1 MIVSKGMT
9 SWFARVWPWLL
20 CLSLVLTTSSLAFA
34 QDKVDRLAQQLKSSD
49 DFRVRTQ
56 AALALGATK
65 DKRAIDPLCS
75 GLDDDNTTVRAAAA
89 AALGKLKKGGVGC
102 LEDRLKKE
110 SSSSVKSVIKKSIKK
125 IKKALKKS
133 GGDITADTKFY
144 IALEI
149 KNGSDV
155 SDDVV
160 MSEVRDGL
168 TKKLGKLDGFVVAPE
183 GEKLADAKKLLKKHK
198 SVDGFFL
205 LAKANLTY
213 AGGTMKVKLSVSVFT
228 YPNKAL
234 KGSYSVTVGFPDVEE
249 DDKGAQKELLAEAG
263 RSAAEKFADNADRF
277 K

>member
-20 CLSLVLTTSSLAFA
+20 CLSLVLTTSSRALAE
-34 QDKVDRLAQQLKSSD
+34 DKVDRLAQQLKGSD

-75 GLDDDNTTVRAAAA
+75 GLGDDNTTVRAAAA
-89 AALGKLKKGGVGC
+89 AALGKLKKGGVEC

-133 GGDITADTKFY
+133 GGAVTADTKFY
-144 IALEI
+144 VALEI
-149 KNGSDV
+149 KNSSDV

-160 MSEVRDGL
+160 KSEVRDGL

-183 GEKLADAKKLLKKHK
+183 GEKLSDAKKLLQKHK
-198 SVDGFFL
+198 SVDGFYL
-205 LAKANLTY
+205 MAKANLTY
-213 AGGTMKVKLSVSVFT
+213 SGGTMKVKLSVSVFT

-249 DDKGAQKELLAEAG
+249 DDKGAQKELLGEAG